1 MESIKAKDASPE
13 QVAQVRKNL
22 ARKKEDRK
30 AEIEINEAIQLANR
44 KARQKP
50 HPTKA
55 SVKKKKNSLRLK
67 FIKEVT
73 TATLYVIWRFIKSL
87 SVMDW
92 LFLCVIFIIIYLFA
106 SMT

>member
-1 MESIKAKDASPE
+1 MEGVKAKDASPE
-13 QVAQVRKNL
+13 QVDQIRKNL
-22 ARKKEDRK
+22 ARKKEDRLI
-30 AEIEINEAIQLANR
+30 EIEIAEAINLANR
-44 KARQKP
+44 KGRQTP
-50 HPTKA
+50 RPTKA
-55 SVKKKKNSLRLK
+55 PVKKSLGLK
-67 FIKEVT
+67 FVREII